1 MLVLILLCSAAR
13 RRNKNHPSPTTTT
26 HACALPPGAAYEPDM
41 NRGHSS
47 SSKLIN
53 EKLEEHRISTAKHCP
68 HCGEKIDS
76 KPVCSKYVSTV
87 KLTISFCLR
96 ILCAQLHPL
105 S

>member
-1 MLVLILLCSAAR
+1 
-13 RRNKNHPSPTTTT
+13 
-26 HACALPPGAAYEPDM
+26 M
-41 NRGHSS
+41 NREHSSS

-76 KPVCSKYVSTV
+76 KPVSICVNCQVDNFICAAFVY
-87 KLTISFCLR
+87 
-96 ILCAQLHPL
+96 ILCAQLHRTPSGL